1 MNTAREHLEAQL
13 PRLTTAARADQRRN
27 IVAALHQ
34 ARQHINNIRHN
45 PKAAELQEQIIARYE
60 SQLAALDNQ
69 DWLDK

>member
-34 ARQHINNIRHN
+34 ARQHVNNIQHN
-45 PKAAELQEQIIARYE
+45 PVAVKLQNEIVARYE